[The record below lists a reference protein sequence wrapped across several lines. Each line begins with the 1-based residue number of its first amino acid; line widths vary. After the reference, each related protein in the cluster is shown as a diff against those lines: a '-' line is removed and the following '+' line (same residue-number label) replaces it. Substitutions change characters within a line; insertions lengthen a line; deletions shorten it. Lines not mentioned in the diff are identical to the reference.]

1 MIFHIIIPNNKNIH
15 LIKNMLQVEFC
26 KLIQKNYGFQVP
38 DNLEN
43 SLVVLY
49 EITLETNYA

>member
-1 MIFHIIIPNNKNIH
+1 MIFHIIIPNKNSH